1 MDTHTEQLWRDT
13 RPPFDG
19 LTLWTPPLAIADL
32 REALTAI
39 VDVLEAYAERPALQT
54 AEDWH
59 EHDGYILEAYAERPA
74 LQTAE
79 DWHEHDGYISM
90 AYEATWDQLT
100 GAFSGDA
107 ALRRSIPGDSMVR
120 RAWRPQDDLFYLRWL
135 VYEDEEPEVGD
146 ADLTASR
153 AIVDAVAR
161 QLAGIGLDVEIGH
174 ARDFFAERWAG

>member
-39 VDVLEAYAERPALQT
+39 VDV
-54 AEDWH
+54 
-59 EHDGYILEAYAERPA
+59 LEAYAERPA

>member
-19 LTLWTPPLAIADL
+19 LTLWTPPLAIAGL
-32 REALTAI
+32 REALTVI
-39 VDVLEAYAERPALQT
+39 VDVLETYAEHR
-54 AEDWH
+54 
-59 EHDGYILEAYAERPA
+59 A

-100 GAFSGDA
+100 GALSDDA
-107 ALRRSIPGDSMVR
+107 ALLRSIPGDAFVR
-120 RAWRPQDDLFYLRWL
+120 RAWRPQDDRFYLRWL
-135 VYEDEEPEVGD
+135 VYEEEEPEAGD

-153 AIVDAVAR
+153 AIVDATAR
-161 QLAGIGLDVEIGH
+161 QLAEIGLDVEIGH

>member
-1 MDTHTEQLWRDT
+1 MDTHTEQLWRDV

-19 LTLWTPPLAIADL
+19 LTLWTPPLAITDL

-39 VDVLEAYAERPALQT
+39 VDVLETYAEQR
-54 AEDWH
+54 
-59 EHDGYILEAYAERPA
+59 A

-90 AYEATWDQLT
+90 AYEATWDQLA
-100 GAFSGDA
+100 GALADDA
-107 ALRRSIPGDSMVR
+107 TLRRSIPGDSMVR

-135 VYEDEEPEVGD
+135 VYEDEQPEAGD

-153 AIVDAVAR
+153 AIVDAAAR

>member
-32 REALTAI
+32 REALTVI
-39 VDVLEAYAERPALQT
+39 VDALETYAEHR
-54 AEDWH
+54 
-59 EHDGYILEAYAERPA
+59 A

-90 AYEATWDQLT
+90 SYEATWDQLV
-100 GAFSGDA
+100 GALSDDA
-107 ALRRSIPGDSMVR
+107 ALRRSIPGDASVR

-135 VYEDEEPEVGD
+135 VFEEEQPEAGD

-153 AIVDAVAR
+153 AIVDAAAR

>member
-13 RPPFDG
+13 SPPFEG
-19 LTLWTPPLAIADL
+19 LTLWTPPLAIAAL
-32 REALTAI
+32 REALTVV
-39 VDVLEAYAERPALQT
+39 VDVLEAYAEQR
-54 AEDWH
+54 
-59 EHDGYILEAYAERPA
+59 A

-90 AYEATWDQLT
+90 AYEATWEQLT
-100 GAFSGDA
+100 GALSDDE
-107 ALRRSIPGDSMVR
+107 ALRRSIPGDALVR
-120 RAWRPQDDLFYLRWL
+120 RAWRPQDDLFYLRWH
-135 VYEDEEPEVGD
+135 VYEDGEPQAGD

-153 AIVDAVAR
+153 AIVDAAAR